1 MTKAENLT
9 SVRDARRKIRPLNEL
24 GDIAEGIRAEG
35 RTVGLCH
42 GVFDLVHLG
51 HVRHLQMARQ
61 ECDVLI
67 VTITTDSLVNKGP
80 GRPIFTENLRAEML
94 GALEYVDYVGIS
106 NEPSAEAVLDIIKPS
121 AYVKGSDYE
130 NPADDITGKIVKER
144 EAVERHGGRLVF
156 TDDITFSSSELINKY
171 MDVFDEAL
179 RDYLDQ
185 RRSDGTEARIIE
197 ALDSVADFRVLLVG
211 DAIIDE
217 YQYVRAMAKAPK
229 ENMIATHAK
238 YGEIFAGGVLAAAN
252 HVADFCAEVEVVTV
266 LGRKNSF
273 EDLIRDQLKPNVKLT
288 PVYRDDAP
296 TTRKCRYIDEGY
308 MRKLFEVY
316 DFNDSPP
323 DAALEKEIMSMIA
336 DKAGDA
342 DVVIATDFG
351 HGMLSMPSIEL
362 LQEKA
367 RFLAV
372 NTQTNSANLGFNLI
386 TKYRKCDFFCI
397 DAPEAQLASGDRYS
411 DIETVVTDNLSK
423 RVDCDQIIIT
433 HGQHGCVTFEKGKTP
448 TRIPAFTRTVVD
460 TVGAGDAFLSI
471 ASPLVAAGTPLEL
484 VGFVGN
490 AAGAIKVGIVG
501 HRRSIEK
508 VPLSRYI
515 TTLLK

>member
-1 MTKAENLT
+1 MPNQNLT
-9 SVRDARRKIRPLNEL
+9 SVRDARAKIKSLADL
-24 GDIAEGIRAEG
+24 GEIAAALRNGG
-35 RTVGLCH
+35 KTVGLCH

-51 HVRHLQMARQ
+51 HVRHLQMARK

-106 NEPSAEAVLDIIKPS
+106 REPSAEAVLEIIRPS

-130 NPADDITGKIVKER
+130 NPKDDITGKIVQER
-144 EAVERHGGRLVF
+144 HAVERHGGRLVF
-156 TDDITFSSSELINKY
+156 TNDITFSSSELINKY
-171 MDVFDEAL
+171 MDVHDETL
-179 RDYLDQ
+179 REFLETH
-185 RRSDGTEARIIE
+185 RNDGTEAAISSAI
-197 ALDSVADFRVLLVG
+197 DSVANTRVLLVG

-273 EDLIRDQLKPNVKLT
+273 EELIRDQLKPNVKLS
-288 PVYRDDAP
+288 PIYRDNAP
-296 TTRKCRYIDEGY
+296 TTRKCRYIDDGY

-316 DFNDSPP
+316 DFDDSLP
-323 DAALEKEIMSMIA
+323 DEALEKQITDMIS
-336 DKAGDA
+336 DRITDA

-351 HGMLSMPSIEL
+351 HGMLTMPSIEVL
-362 LQEKA
+362 IEKSK
-367 RFLAV
+367 FLAV

-386 TKYRKCDFFCI
+386 TKYRKCDFVCI
-397 DAPEAQLASGDRYS
+397 DAPEAQLASGDRFS
-411 DIETVVTDNLSK
+411 SIESVVTDNLSK
-423 RVDCDQIIIT
+423 RIDCKKFIIT
-433 HGQHGCVTFEKGKTP
+433 HGQHGCVVFEDGKP
-448 TRIPAFTRTVVD
+448 PARIPAFTRTVVD
-460 TVGAGDAFLSI
+460 TVGAGDAFLAIS
-471 ASPLVAAGTPLEL
+471 SPLASTGTPLNL